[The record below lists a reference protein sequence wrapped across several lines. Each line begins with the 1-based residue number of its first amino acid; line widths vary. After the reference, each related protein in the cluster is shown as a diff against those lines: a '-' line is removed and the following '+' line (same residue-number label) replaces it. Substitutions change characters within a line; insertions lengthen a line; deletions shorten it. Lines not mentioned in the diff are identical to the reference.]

1 MIGRSL
7 MLKVIAF
14 TVITVVGV
22 TYVLVHYI
30 GVGKA
35 LFGNGYTVYADMRDS
50 GGLFTTASV
59 TYRGVDVGRVGQIKL
74 TSTGIRVALKMNGNM
89 PIPTDLTAVVAT
101 ARPSASSTSTCS
113 QSTPSRPRP
122 PTCTTG

>member
-1 MIGRSL
+1 MIGRSI

-14 TVITVVGV
+14 AVITVVGV
-22 TYVLVHYI
+22 TYVLLHYI

-74 TSTGIRVALKMNGNM
+74 TPPA
-89 PIPTDLTAVVAT
+89 
-101 ARPSASSTSTCS
+101 SAS
-113 QSTPSRPRP
+113 R
-122 PTCTTG
+122 